1 MKLLSSLNINRI
13 AIAAGVVVV
22 LLYLLAYS
30 GSDMQLKS
38 VNNAALISQP
48 DFYLVN
54 NISTQF
60 DEQGMLELLASN
72 QRTLHNP
79 ANRSIDI
86 TNPVFQFYSD
96 GEYQWRVSAKTGVL
110 FQESDR
116 VELTK
121 EVIVLSSDRS
131 TSLKTPAL
139 TLFPSK
145 KQAQTD
151 QPITLVNIN
160 GVTRA
165 IGMKTDL
172 ETKDIELLNRVRGQY
187 EPMVST
193 SHVD

>member
-116 VELTK
+116 VELT
-121 EVIVLSSDRS
+121 
-131 TSLKTPAL
+131 PAL

-151 QPITLVNIN
+151 QPVTLVNIN